1 MDKEKIKKQAEGWW
15 GEVKKMAEKTK
26 EGLGK
31 VTKISQLKIDQTR
44 QKHDRNNLLRELG
57 EVVFELSKQGK
68 REFDSSVTDIIDQ
81 IDNVD
86 KKITEETDEI
96 KCIRGGSK
104 ENPGEASK
112 KEGKAKSGL

>member
-26 EGLGK
+26 EGLEK

-44 QKHDRNNLLRELG
+44 QKHDRNGLLRELG

-68 REFDSSVTDIIDQ
+68 KEFDSSVTDIIEQ
-81 IDNVD
+81 IDNID
-86 KKITEETDEI
+86 KKITEEADEI
-96 KCIRGGSK
+96 KNIRTGSK
-104 ENPGEASK
+104 EDPGEAARKEK
-112 KEGKAKSGL
+112 KTKTGL